1 MSKKYTLQIQNFWY
15 NNSERKKKGEIG
27 MKKGTIIGII
37 VGTIALVVL
46 IAGAVGYFF
55 VNDVAQK
62 SKIVEEF
69 KQISELTNSEN
80 LDIEKINE
88 KTSNLVTTGKY
99 ANVERAAK
107 NYAHDLF
114 NTAAELKTMLED
126 EKMAKLLT
134 ASNYQEDGP
143 EFVETKKYLSETK
156 QKLEEGKTQMLGYLE
171 EGKINSYIEEET
183 KDSYC
188 TELYRQLLAEDIE
201 MPESEKK
208 QLETSIDK
216 VISMLEIEEEVI
228 NFLVE
233 NKDSWQVQGEQI
245 VFNSNSLVIKYNSFL
260 TRLRIL

>member
-1 MSKKYTLQIQNFWY
+1 
-15 NNSERKKKGEIG
+15 